1 MAEQLI
7 FDLDGTLVDVRRSY
21 REVVRRTV
29 QAYFARMLGLRGNE
43 ALVTTRDVM
52 AFKVIGRFDSY
63 WDLSA
68 GMIRYI
74 ISFIE
79 ESPQDVPRPPEIDAA
94 DIYLRHAGAQVQ
106 EDLTDLHD
114 RADFEAAAERIRD
127 TGGGLQGLTG
137 VVGELEHP
145 LWFYE
150 GDMFTANIITRLFQ
164 EFYLGTR
171 HFPEVYEE
179 RPLFYTGAGLI
190 EQERPLVPQHIL
202 AELRKRY
209 ERRLAI
215 VTDRPMP
222 EAQIA
227 MESHQLH
234 PFFKTVVA
242 HEDVTS
248 EEARLERLG
257 TPASRNRPHPYSVLE
272 AAIRLDFEG
281 DYTAAYIGD
290 TPDDIVTATRANEER
305 HFASWGVLWGS
316 DDPEGTRQELEAAG
330 ADRILEEPEELLQ

>member
-1 MAEQLI
+1 MAEILV
-7 FDLDGTLVDVRRSY
+7 FDMDGTLIDVRRSY

-52 AFKVIGRFDSY
+52 AFKLTGGFDSE
-63 WDLSA
+63 WDLTA
-68 GMIRYI
+68 GMIRYL

-79 ESPQDVPRPPEIDAA
+79 DPPQDVPRPPEIDAA
-94 DIYLRHAGAQVQ
+94 DIYLRHAGAQVD
-106 EDLTDLHD
+106 EDLTDL
-114 RADFEAAAERIRD
+114 REWADFEAAAEQVRD
-127 TGGGLQGLTG
+127 GGGGLEGLRA

-190 EQERPLVPQHIL
+190 EQERLMVPQHIL
-202 AELRKRY
+202 AELRTQY

-227 MESHQLH
+227 MEAHQLH
-234 PFFKTVVA
+234 PFIRTVVA
-242 HEDVTS
+242 QEDIIS
-248 EEARLERLG
+248 EEARLDRLG
-257 TPASRNRPHPYSVLE
+257 TPEPRSRPHPYSLLE
-272 AAIRLDFEG
+272 AATRLDFES
-281 DYTAAYIGD
+281 DYDAAYVGD
-290 TPDDIVTATRANEER
+290 RLEDIVTAKNANEER
-305 HFASWGVLWGS
+305 AFESWGVLWGT
-316 DDPEGTRQELEAAG
+316 DDPEAARQELEAAG
-330 ADRILEEPEELLQ
+330 ADRILESPEELLQ

>member
-1 MAEQLI
+1 MAELLV
-7 FDLDGTLVDVRRSY
+7 FDMDGTLIDVSRSY

-52 AFKVIGRFDSY
+52 AFKLTGGFDSE
-63 WDLSA
+63 WDLAA
-68 GMIRYI
+68 GMIRYL

-79 ESPQDVPRPPEIDAA
+79 DPPAEVPRPPEIDAA

-106 EDLTDLHD
+106 EELTEL
-114 RADFEAAAERIRD
+114 REQADFEAAAERVRD
-127 TGGGLQGLTG
+127 AGGGLEGLTA

-164 EFYLGTR
+164 EFYLGKR

-190 EQERPLVPQHIL
+190 EQERMHVPQHIL

-215 VTDRPMP
+215 VTDRPMA

-227 MESHQLH
+227 MEAHQLH
-234 PFFKTVVA
+234 PFFRSVVA
-242 HEDVTS
+242 NEDVIS

-257 TPASRNRPHPYSVLE
+257 RPASRSRPHPYSVVE
-272 AAIRLDFEG
+272 AAIRLDFDGE
-281 DYTAAYIGD
+281 YHAAYVGD
-290 TPDDIVTATRANEER
+290 RPDDIVTAKRANEER
-305 HFASWGVLWGS
+305 PFESWGVLWGS
-316 DDPEGTRQELEAAG
+316 DDAERMRQQLEAAG
-330 ADRILEEPEELLQ
+330 TDRILEEPEELLQ